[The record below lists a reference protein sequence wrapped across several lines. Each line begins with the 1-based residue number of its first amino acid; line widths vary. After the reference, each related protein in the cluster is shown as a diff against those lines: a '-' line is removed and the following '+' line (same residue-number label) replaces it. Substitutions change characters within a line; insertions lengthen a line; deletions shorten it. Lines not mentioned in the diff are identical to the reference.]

1 MQMQKADV
9 RYISKKKGFLLKW
22 ELWKWMVVDL
32 NRSNWKAIKEMEGKQ
47 IEEDIG
53 ARNKPL
59 EL

>member
-1 MQMQKADV
+1 
-9 RYISKKKGFLLKW
+9 
-22 ELWKWMVVDL
+22 MVVDL